1 MNERKAEKGKGH
13 TLLKKVIQQRVR
25 HKMSCNKF

>member
-1 MNERKAEKGKGH
+1 MTERKAEKGH